1 MTRKIILGFFMF
13 ALASAGHADTPEKVE
28 SEFGVLNPED
38 TGVAMLKRKI
48 EMGIIDSVTCSL
60 GINATK
66 NSDYVLSREL
76 TKLCAEAGY
85 TKAMTWM
92 SQLDNNGLGGE
103 YNPDASAEWD
113 RRAAEAGDPVG
124 KFNHGLNLMRGHGIG
139 QDETLGRRFVDQA
152 ADEGLAIAKRLQ
164 GAEYDLNEVTPD
176 ADNWKYTPL
185 F

>member
-1 MTRKIILGFFMF
+1 MPRLLLTLSML
-13 ALASAGHADTPEKVE
+13 ALAGTGHAETPVKVE

-48 EMGIIDSVTCSL
+48 EMGVIDSVTCSL

-66 NSDYVLSREL
+66 NNDYVLSRKL
-76 TKLCAEAGY
+76 TKLCADAGY

-92 SQLDNNGLGGE
+92 SQLENNGLGGE

-113 RRAAEAGDPVG
+113 RRAADAGDPVG
-124 KFNHGLNLMRGHGIG
+124 SFNHGLNLMRGHGIT
-139 QDETLGRRFVDQA
+139 QDEELGRRYVDQA
-152 ADEGLAIAKRLQ
+152 AQDGLAIAKRLQ
-164 GAEYDLNEVTPD
+164 SADYNLDEVTPD
-176 ADNWKYTPL
+176 ADNWKYGPL